1 MHLPKLVI
9 FAFLA
14 GIFGGILSPAMAQ
27 TPASLATVVNEFKGG
42 GYDEVEGFIQNLAA
56 TEDEKALEILD
67 LLEGGWLWNRK
78 ADGRLVV
85 ATKTDDGYLLK
96 DPLTAEQL
104 GVASKSDLKKIR
116 VNNRIRRAL
125 AAARASLDLASDQ
138 LVKRKAAAEAIFT
151 SREQSALEIVRKAI
165 ANEEN
170 EDVKKALEQ
179 AEAAIV
185 LESGGEDAEAR
196 IAAVEIVKERGDRE
210 ALSLLMKIAARSDG
224 ELNAAVTAAAEEVEA
239 RLDRLVLVK
248 NIWFGISLG
257 SVLLLAAIGL
267 AITFGVMGV
276 INMAH
281 GELVMLGAYTT
292 FAVQEIFRAS
302 FGGSIEYSLFVA
314 VPAAFIVAGGVGVA
328 IERGVIRFLYGRPL
342 ETLLATW
349 GVSLI
354 LQQTVRIIFG
364 PSNVEV
370 ATPDWMSGTVEIVT
384 GLSLTLN
391 RLTIVFFALMVFLLL
406 ALVVRYSSFGLR
418 MRAVTQNRQM
428 AGSVGINANWIDALT
443 FGLGAGVAGIAGVAL
458 SQIDNVGPNLGQ
470 SYIVDSFLVV
480 VFGGVGNLWGTFV
493 GAMTIGIANKFLEPV
508 AGAVLGK
515 IFILVGVILF
525 IQSRPRGMFPM
536 RGRAAED

>member
-1 MHLPKLVI
+1 MHLPKLLI
-9 FAFLA
+9 FVVLA
-14 GIFGGILSPAMAQ
+14 GFLGGNWDPAWSQ
-27 TPASLATVVNEFKGG
+27 TSATLESVVSEFKGG
-42 GYDEVEGFIQNLAA
+42 GYDDVESFIQDLAA
-56 TEDEKALEILD
+56 TQDEKALELLD
-67 LLEGGWLWNRK
+67 LLEGGSLWNRK

-85 ATKTDDGYLLK
+85 ATKTDGEYLLK
-96 DPLTAEQL
+96 DPLTAEDL

-125 AAARASLDLASDQ
+125 AAARASLNLASE
-138 LVKRKAAAEAIFT
+138 VAAKRKAAAEAIFT
-151 SREQSALEIVRKAI
+151 SREKAALDIVRTAI
-165 ANEEN
+165 EN
-170 EDVKKALEQ
+170 EQDEGVRKALEQ

-185 LESGGEDAEAR
+185 LESGEDEEAR
-196 IAAVEIVKERGDRE
+196 IAAVETVKERGDQE
-210 ALSLLMKIAARSDG
+210 ALSLLLKISARSDG
-224 ELNAAVTAAAEEVEA
+224 LLNAAVTKAAEEVQA
-239 RLDRLVLVK
+239 RLDRLAAVK

-257 SVLLLAAIGL
+257 SVLLLASIGL

-292 FAVQEIFRAS
+292 FAVQEVFRAS

-314 VPAAFIVAGGVGVA
+314 VPAAFFVAGGVGVA

-354 LQQTVRIIFG
+354 LQQAVRVIFG

-384 GLSLTLN
+384 GLNLTLN
-391 RLTIVFFALMVFLLL
+391 RLTIVIFALVVFLLL
-406 ALVVRYSSFGLR
+406 TLVVRYSSFGLR

-428 AGSVGINANWIDALT
+428 AGSVGINANWVDALT

-493 GAMTIGIANKFLEPV
+493 GAMTVGIANKFLEPV

-515 IFILVGVILF
+515 ILILVGVILF
-525 IQSRPRGMFPM
+525 IQRRPRGMFPT
-536 RGRAAED
+536 RGRAAEG